1 MKRGE
6 VKPDKLSDF
15 GFQLKTEFVS
25 TFISFPPLIV
35 TFSRILKK
43 EGQVAFMA
51 KFSSPVMSLI
61 RNGNRYKMVGKQR
74 DIRAGDFYC
83 IVI

>member
-1 MKRGE
+1 M
-6 VKPDKLSDF
+6 
-15 GFQLKTEFVS
+15 T
-25 TFISFPPLIV
+25 
-35 TFSRILKK
+35 
-43 EGQVAFMA
+43 

-61 RNGNRYKMVGKQR
+61 RNGNRYKMVEASKGSR